1 LAHCIIEPLPGWAGI
16 GYGHRP
22 FMLAS
27 DYYAILPSAVRIRS
41 LFIPQADPA
50 LHSITLKSLPLQ
62 IGELSYCE
70 KTMNPF
76 HPAFI
81 QGIGGPELLIILVII
96 LLLFGA
102 KKLPELAKGLGKSMK
117 EFKKAA
123 AEVQE
128 DFQEA
133 MDAVEEKP
141 KPAKPAVAKPAATK
155 PAAAPVAVEAPVA
168 DADVEAEEAPVE
180 ETTKTDA

>member
-1 LAHCIIEPLPGWAGI
+1 
-16 GYGHRP
+16 
-22 FMLAS
+22 
-27 DYYAILPSAVRIRS
+27 
-41 LFIPQADPA
+41 
-50 LHSITLKSLPLQ
+50 
-62 IGELSYCE
+62 
-70 KTMNPF
+70 MNPF
-76 HPAFI
+76 YPAFI

-123 AEVQE
+123 AEVQG

-141 KPAKPAVAKPAATK
+141 KPAKKPAATK
-155 PAAAPVAVEAPVA
+155 PAATKPADAPVAEEAPVA
-168 DADVEAEEAPVE
+168 DADVAAEEAPVE
-180 ETTKTDA
+180 KVAEEATKTDA